1 MMESLSDKLKSLG
14 LVPARSIE
22 PAKEK
27 AKQVSLSS
35 IIPGDELTNRLGAC
49 YLSRSEFPS
58 GYQHGIVEFSHLIS
72 TSEIAR
78 VTKNIDHQSINPS
91 GLFFL
96 DTETTGLS
104 GGTGTLAFLVGL
116 GYQVESGFRV
126 DQYLIR
132 DPGEESSMLLE
143 LSNFVEKSTVVS
155 TFNGKAFDIPLLNSR
170 YTLNRLPAPF
180 VNLNHLDLL
189 HLSRKLWKKR
199 LASRSLQDL
208 EAEILKIPRD
218 ENEVPGWLIPEIYF
232 DFQRTGDRSKL
243 LGVMY
248 HNRMDILSLAALMIY
263 IGDSLRLIDPL
274 SSTIHPT
281 DLYSI
286 GVIYND
292 VGLDDQAESIFLACR
307 NMDGMD
313 ELFLPDL
320 LQRLGLIYKKRAD
333 WGRAIEVWETATK
346 MSDINAALE
355 LAKYYEHQDSDYPRA
370 LLWTQTAGSFVEP
383 SSMQRYQLRKVQM
396 ELTRR
401 EQRLIRLIQKR
412 EEKEQNG

>member
-1 MMESLSDKLKSLG
+1 MESLSDKLRSLG

-22 PAKEK
+22 PGKEK
-27 AKQVSLSS
+27 AKHVSLSS
-35 IIPGDELTNRLGAC
+35 IIPGNELTNSLGVC
-49 YLSRSEFPS
+49 YLSRTEFPV

-72 TSEIAR
+72 TSEIAK
-78 VTKNIDHQSINPS
+78 VTRNIDHQTISPK

-96 DTETTGLS
+96 DTETTGLA
-104 GGTGTLAFLVGL
+104 GGTGTLVFLIGV

-132 DPGEESSMLLE
+132 DPGEEPSMLLE

-170 YTLNRLPAPF
+170 YTLNRLPTPF
-180 VNLNHLDLL
+180 FNLNHLDLL

-232 DFQRTGDRSKL
+232 DYQRTGDPSSL
-243 LGVMY
+243 AGVMY

-263 IGDSLRLIDPL
+263 IGDALKQMDPL

-281 DLYSI
+281 DLYSM

-292 VGLDDQAESIFLACR
+292 VGLDDQAEAIFLACR
-307 NMDGMD
+307 NIDGLD
-313 ELFLPDL
+313 DLFLPDL
-320 LQRLGLIYKKRAD
+320 YQRLGLIYKRRAD
-333 WGRAIEVWETATK
+333 WGHAVEVWEAATK
-346 MSDINAALE
+346 MRDLSAALE
-355 LAKYYEHQDSDYPRA
+355 LAKYFEHQELDYSQA
-370 LLWTQTAGSFVEP
+370 LYWTQAAGGFVET
-383 SSMQRYQLRKVQM
+383 SSMQRHQMRKTQM
-396 ELTRR
+396 GLTRR
-401 EQRLIRLIQKR
+401 EQRLLRLIQTKG
-412 EEKEQNG
+412 EKGQNG